1 MKSRGFLSRVLYH
14 TPLFGLVAA
23 RYPYFLTPAQLGYLC
38 DCLDE
43 TLNLPGCIVEIGCA
57 RGFTTIFLNRHL
69 RARGIQKKYY
79 ALDTF
84 SGFTQRDV
92 KHEVEARS
100 KGSSLSTHFTVNDQ
114 RWFDRS
120 MKLAGCSNV
129 QSIKCDA
136 VEFDYSSLGPIAL
149 ALCDVD
155 LYLPTK
161 SALKG
166 TYEHLLP
173 GGIIVC
179 DDCVPSGLYD
189 GALLAYQ
196 EMVAEKGSAARIIHN
211 KLGVIAKPQ
220 LESSGNRALA

>member
-1 MKSRGFLSRVLYH
+1 MKSRGFLSRILYH
-14 TPLFGLVAA
+14 SPYFALVAA
-23 RYPYFLTPAQLGYLC
+23 RYPYFFTPSQLGYLC
-38 DCLDE
+38 GCLDE
-43 TLNLPGCIVEIGCA
+43 TLSLPGCIVEIGCA

-69 RARGIQKKYY
+69 QDRGVKKPYY

-84 SGFTQRDV
+84 SGFTRRDV
-92 KHEVEARS
+92 GHEVEVRS

-120 MKLAGCSNV
+120 MQLAGYHDV
-129 QSIKCDA
+129 RSIKCDA

-155 LYLPTK
+155 LYLPSK

-166 TYEHLLP
+166 TYDHLLP

-179 DDCVPSGLYD
+179 DDCKPGPYD

-196 EMVAEKGSAARIIHN
+196 EVVAENGGEARIVHD
-211 KLGVIAKPQ
+211 KLGVIAKPF
-220 LESSGNRALA
+220 LESSGKRARG